1 MTMKTPTAWLVAMA
15 AVGGGC
21 AGLPAAQMA
30 LPETLTAIAPETVQG
45 LGGKREGEFVL
56 AGTPGRFER
65 SASRL
70 SLFDDLMAFDRVG
83 ASYRTAPSQGA
94 AVAASCR
101 GRQTEATV
109 GVLSGAPRPY
119 EVRCQFSGGV
129 SGEMVLAAPSA
140 VPGTR
145 AERRGSVNAGGVTL
159 ALESV
164 HRVQGSP
171 LPLEQ
176 PIGYVFTQDGRAVG
190 AIELNGTPRLWR
202 PPAGTPA
209 HDAVTQA
216 ALALALLWDP
226 AGR

>member
-1 MTMKTPTAWLVAMA
+1 MKMSTCWAAATAALLS
-15 AVGGGC
+15 GC
-21 AGLPAAQMA
+21 AGLPSAQMV
-30 LPETLTAIAPETVQG
+30 LPETLATVAPEPVQG
-45 LGGKREGEFVL
+45 LGGRREGDFVL

-70 SLFDDLMAFDRVG
+70 SLFDDLLAFDRVA
-83 ASYRTAPSQGA
+83 ASYRTTPSNGA

-101 GRQTEATV
+101 VRQTAATV
-109 GVLSGAPRPY
+109 GVLSGTPRPY

-129 SGEMVLAAPSA
+129 SGEMTLAAPSA

-145 AERRGSVNAGGVTL
+145 AERRGTVSAAGVTL
-159 ALESV
+159 ALQSV

-190 AIELNGTPRLWR
+190 AVELNGTARLWR
-202 PPAGTPA
+202 PPAGTPV
-209 HDAVTQA
+209 HDALTQA

-226 AGR
+226 AGH

>member
-1 MTMKTPTAWLVAMA
+1 MKTSTAWAAAA
-15 AVGGGC
+15 AVLTSAC

-30 LPETLTAIAPETVQG
+30 LPETLAAIAPETVRG
-45 LGGKREGEFVL
+45 LGGRREGDFVL

-70 SLFDDLMAFDRVG
+70 SLFDDRLAFDRVA
-83 ASYRTAPSQGA
+83 ASYRTAPSSGA

-101 GRQTEATV
+101 ARQTEATV
-109 GVLSGAPRPY
+109 GVLGGAPRPY

-129 SGEMVLAAPSA
+129 SGELILSAPSG

-145 AERRGSVNAGGVTL
+145 AERRGSVSAGGVTL
-159 ALESV
+159 ALQSV

-176 PIGYVFTQDGRAVG
+176 PIGYVFTQDGLAVG
-190 AIELNGTPRLWR
+190 AVELNGTPRLWR
-202 PPAGTPA
+202 PPAGTPR